1 MKVLFLLQIVAL
13 VLFLLTLVVK
23 KSFKYKSM
31 ITNVSAVL
39 CPLLGLIV
47 FIFSDA
53 LSKVAIGVSVGCVLA
68 YLMYI
73 FSRSKDGHD
82 ALKNLAIFTA
92 KALLVILVLEAL
104 VFNFNCF
111 HVWSSQYEE
120 FSMPFSSA
128 EATNMMTVDSKY
140 TPQDPATSGVIEY
153 TNVGKDI
160 GTIYLDVESVAKK
173 VSYSIDF
180 ADESNSSYYMR
191 SGLVKGEIFPSIEES
206 KYIICNFSGDVS
218 KLKISLSTED
228 QSSYSLSDTIVANK
242 DYPSQF
248 SLLRILTFLLGAV
261 FVYLFI
267 KSVFMNK
274 SVKSQEKNF
283 KAVTAIIIFACVLLL
298 LFMTVIESSDYM
310 GSVFKQTTGN
320 QMTKELVDAFKDG
333 RVTLDT
339 PVSNELLA
347 LENPYDWSQRTESG
361 VNALWDHVMYEGEY
375 YSYYGIGPVLLLFL
389 PYNLLTGFYFPSSVA
404 TFLFSAV
411 GIIFLALTFKKLVQR
426 YFSDIELSMYI
437 VSLVMLLS
445 TCGIWYCII
454 PSNFYEIAQT
464 SGFCFVTLG
473 AYFLVSANVLSDGK
487 INLVNIALSS
497 VFLSLAVTCR
507 PTTAVWCIVALLFIG
522 AGVIK
527 IRREKKSDNK
537 SSVSYVK
544 YLLCALLPFAVIGAL
559 QMVYNYI
566 RFDSFTDFGIKYSLT
581 INDFLSAQYHTQ
593 FAAIGFYNYL
603 FAPPSF
609 SSAFPFVMTNITDLD
624 VNGYYFTATNN
635 GCGLFFRALPMFA
648 LFLAPSALKHIK
660 KENRAIITVLFLAV
674 SVVAPFTVIFSI
686 WESGYG
692 VRYMVDFA
700 WQMLMCAIFVIFMLY
715 NHTEHEETKRIYR
728 YAMLISMILCVIVS
742 FALTYSYIYPGNL
755 PSGAV
760 TMFEKIARAFCVFN
774 T

>member
-1 MKVLFLLQIVAL
+1 MKALFLLEILAL
-13 VLFLLTLVVK
+13 AVFFFTLVVK
-23 KSFKYKSM
+23 KDFKFKSL
-31 ITNVSAVL
+31 TGNVSAVA
-39 CPLLGLIV
+39 CVLLGLVV
-47 FIFSDA
+47 FFIGDA
-53 LSKVAIGVSVGCVLA
+53 LSEIAVAISVGCVLA

-73 FSRSKDGHD
+73 FSQLKDKSEG
-82 ALKNLAIFTA
+82 LKNTLAFSA
-92 KALLVILVLEAL
+92 KALLVILILEAL

-111 HVWSSQYEE
+111 HVWGSQYEPY
-120 FSMPFSSA
+120 SMPLSSA
-128 EATNMMTVDSKY
+128 QVTNMSQVDGKFVS
-140 TPQDPATSGVIEY
+140 TDPATPCTVEY
-153 TNVGKDI
+153 LEVNKDI
-160 GTIYLDVESVAKK
+160 GTIYLDVETVAKK

-206 KYIICNFSGDVS
+206 KYVICNFSGDVS
-218 KLKISLSTED
+218 KLKITLSADESVIT
-228 QSSYSLSDTIVANK
+228 LSDNVAINL
-242 DYPSQF
+242 DYPSNF
-248 SLLRILTFLLGAV
+248 SFLRVLTFLLGAV

-267 KSVFMNK
+267 KSVAMNK
-274 SVKSQEKNF
+274 SVKSQEKTF
-283 KAVTAIIIFACVLLL
+283 KAVTTVIILFFVMLM
-298 LFMTVIESSDYM
+298 LFMTVVESSDYA

-320 QMTKELVDAFKDG
+320 QMTKELVDAFKAG

-339 PVSNELLA
+339 PVSEGLLA
-347 LENPYDWSQRTESG
+347 LENPYDWSQRVESG

-411 GIIFLALTFKKLVQR
+411 GIIFLALTFKKLVKR
-426 YFSDIELSMYI
+426 YFSDIPLSMYI

-445 TCGIWYCII
+445 SCGIWYCII

-473 AYFLVSANVLSDGK
+473 AYFLVSANVLSSGR
-487 INLVNIALSS
+487 INLVNLALSS

-522 AGVIK
+522 AGVVK
-527 IRREKKSDNK
+527 IAREKKATSK
-537 SSVSYVK
+537 APVSYVK
-544 YLLCALLPFAVIGAL
+544 YLLCAMLPFVVIGAM
-559 QMVYNYI
+559 QMIYNYV

-603 FAPPSF
+603 IAPPSF
-609 SSAFPFVMTNITDLD
+609 SSNFPFVMTNITTLD

-660 KENRAIITVLFLAV
+660 KENRGIITVLFLAV
-674 SVVAPFTVIFSI
+674 AVVAPFTVIYSI

-700 WQMLMCAIFVIFMLY
+700 WQMLMCALFIIFILY
-715 NHTEHEETKRIYR
+715 RHTKYEETKRIYR

-742 FALTYSYIYPGNL
+742 FALTYSYIYPTNL
-755 PSGAV
+755 PAGAV

>member
-1 MKVLFLLQIVAL
+1 MKALFLLEILAL
-13 VLFLLTLVVK
+13 AVFFFTLVVK
-23 KSFKYKSM
+23 KDFKFKSL
-31 ITNVSAVL
+31 TGNVSAVA
-39 CPLLGLIV
+39 CVLLGLVV
-47 FIFSDA
+47 FFIGGA
-53 LSKVAIGVSVGCVLA
+53 LSEIAVAISVGCVLA

-73 FSRSKDGHD
+73 FSQLKDMREGFKNT
-82 ALKNLAIFTA
+82 ALFSA
-92 KALLVILVLEAL
+92 KALLVILILEAL

-111 HVWSSQYEE
+111 HVWGSQYEE
-120 FSMPFSSA
+120 YSMPLSSA
-128 EATNMMTVDSKY
+128 QVTNMSQVDGKFVS
-140 TPQDPATSGVIEY
+140 TDPATPCTIEY
-153 TNVGKDI
+153 LEIGKDI
-160 GTIYLDVESVAKK
+160 GTIYLDVETVANK

-206 KYIICNFSGDVS
+206 KYVICYFSGDLS
-218 KLKISLSTED
+218 KLKITLSADE
-228 QSSYSLSDTIVANK
+228 SVISLSDTVAMNL
-242 DYPSQF
+242 DYPSNF
-248 SLLRILTFLLGAV
+248 SFLRVLTFLLFAV

-267 KSVFMNK
+267 KSVAMNK
-274 SVKSQEKNF
+274 SVKSQEKTF
-283 KAVTAIIIFACVLLL
+283 KAVTTVIILFFVMLL
-298 LFMTVIESSDYM
+298 LFMTVVESSDYS

-320 QMTKELVDAFKDG
+320 QMTKELVDAFKAG

-339 PVSNELLA
+339 PVSEGLLA
-347 LENPYDWSQRTESG
+347 LENPYDWSQRVESG

-411 GIIFLALTFKKLVQR
+411 GIIFLALTFKKLTKR
-426 YFSDIELSMYI
+426 YFSDIPLSMYI

-445 TCGIWYCII
+445 SCGIWYCII

-473 AYFLVSANVLSDGK
+473 AYFLVSANVLKKGK
-487 INLVNIALSS
+487 INLLNLALSS

-522 AGVIK
+522 AGIVK
-527 IRREKKSDNK
+527 INREKKATSK
-537 SSVSYVK
+537 APVSYVK
-544 YLLCALLPFAVIGAL
+544 YLLCAMLPFVVIGAV
-559 QMVYNYI
+559 QMIYNYV

-603 FAPPSF
+603 IAPPSF
-609 SSAFPFVMTNITDLD
+609 SSNFPFVMTNITTLD

-660 KENRAIITVLFLAV
+660 KENRGIITVLFLSVAV
-674 SVVAPFTVIFSI
+674 IAPFAIIYSI

-700 WQMLMCAIFVIFMLY
+700 WQMLMCALFIIFILY
-715 NHTEHEETKRIYR
+715 RHTKSEETKRIYR

-742 FALTYSYIYPGNL
+742 FALTYSYIYPTNL

-760 TMFEKIARAFCVFN
+760 TMFEKIARAFCFFN